1 MTSPTANPI
10 IRVEVETSYIEEQ
23 SDPRD
28 KRFVFSYTITIR
40 NEGQVPAR
48 LLTRH
53 WIITDANGNV
63 KETRGDGVVGEQPYL
78 KPGQGFRYS
87 SGAVIETPVGTMQGS
102 YQMVADDGQQVRCA
116 DRAVQA
122 GDARSAALGACRP
135 DGAVRDRRRARLR
148 CRARHVARR
157 TAISRADRDRLWFVG
172 DLVNRGPASL
182 AVLRRIRSFGERG
195 DGHPR
200 QS

>member
-1 MTSPTANPI
+1 MPRSATCSRFVCSDAAMQAMTEDPANPR
-10 IRVEVETSYIEEQ
+10 IRVEVEATYVEEQ

-40 NEGQVPAR
+40 NEGPLPAR

-63 KETRGDGVVGEQPYL
+63 KEMRGDGVVGEQPYL

-102 YQMVADDGQQVRCA
+102 YQMVADDGVKFDAPIAPVR
-116 DRAVQA
+116 
-122 GDARSAALGACRP
+122 
-135 DGAVRDRRRARLR
+135 
-148 CRARHVARR
+148 
-157 TAISRADRDRLWFVG
+157 
-172 DLVNRGPASL
+172 L
-182 AVLRRIRSFGERG
+182 AMPGVL
-195 DGHPR
+195 H
-200 QS
+200 